1 MNSVGFPKVGVHR
14 RKFLLE
20 SLVNISYNIL
30 EKTNG
35 LNSLIVRCG
44 QLSDCVREIC
54 DLTGARAVYTHI
66 DIDFLAISTH
76 HELKQTLVKH
86 DIAMYE

>member
-20 SLVNISYNIL
+20 SLVNISFNVI
-30 EKTNG
+30 EKSNG

-44 QLSDCVREIC
+44 KLSDCVQEVC
-54 DLTGARAVYTHI
+54 ELTGARAV
-66 DIDFLAISTH
+66 
-76 HELKQTLVKH
+76 
-86 DIAMYE
+86 